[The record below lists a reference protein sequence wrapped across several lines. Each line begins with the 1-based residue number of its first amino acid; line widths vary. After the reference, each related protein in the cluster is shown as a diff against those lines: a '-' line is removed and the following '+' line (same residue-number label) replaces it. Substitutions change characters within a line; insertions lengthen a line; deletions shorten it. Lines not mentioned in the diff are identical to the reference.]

1 MRDFAAEMAAR
12 NKADRSRQ
20 EKINNIMCKPGYTW
34 NETVK
39 KCLGPAGYGAE
50 NIDNPEYQP
59 QPPANSENKQQSAG
73 MEIAKQAQ
81 SRKSGGMQAQQ

>member
-20 EKINNIMCKPGYTW
+20 EKIDRIMCKPGYTW

-50 NIDNPEYQP
+50 NVDNPEYQP
-59 QPPANSENKQQSAG
+59 QPPAETQNPQQSAG

-81 SRKSGGMQAQQ
+81 SRKSEGMMA